1 MTFGFVQAMRER
13 HLVRIQEKGQVT
25 LPADVRRSLNLKK
38 GDLVAVETTEN
49 GVLITP
55 QEIVATRALD
65 MIGQA
70 LRDQG
75 VSLDELMES
84 GREIRGELVAKQY
97 GTKNP
102 TNR

>member
-1 MTFGFVQAMRER
+1 MKAARR
-13 HLVRIQEKGQVT
+13 LVRIQEKGQVT

-65 MIGQA
+65 MIGRA

-75 VSLDELMES
+75 VSLDELLES

-97 GTKNP
+97 GTKPP
-102 TNR
+102 TTQ